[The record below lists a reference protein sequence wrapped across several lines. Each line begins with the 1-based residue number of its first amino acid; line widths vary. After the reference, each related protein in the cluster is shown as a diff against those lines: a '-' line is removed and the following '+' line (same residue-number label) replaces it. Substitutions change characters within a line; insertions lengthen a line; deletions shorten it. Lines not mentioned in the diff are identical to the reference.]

1 MRIKSTD
8 PLQIAKK
15 KIDSFTVEGTRK
27 GNMLLPAS
35 GVWSWVVM
43 ICLNVFPETVSRG
56 EGGSVVH
63 SVLLNLF
70 CCVVVRSAKCH
81 VLFTY
86 TLPSHNLFWNHST
99 VRPSKGFCRQATWL
113 QNNATIEILRSD
125 DGRVWLRRSR
135 PKETGTTNS
144 FCRRRTWNIHI

>member
-15 KIDSFTVEGTRK
+15 NRQFHCGGNTK
-27 GNMLLPAS
+27 GYAS
-35 GVWSWVVM
+35 SCFWSVKLGCHDLSECFPGDRIPWWGW
-43 ICLNVFPETVSRG
+43 ICGF
-56 EGGSVVH
+56 H

-99 VRPSKGFCRQATWL
+99 VRPFKGFCRQATWL

-125 DGRVWLRRSR
+125 DGRVWLQRSR
-135 PKETGTTNS
+135 PKGTGTTNS
-144 FCRRRTWNIHI
+144 LCRRRTWNIHI